1 MQPLAAAVRRLLA
14 DPRNPEGARARQLM
28 VGLAIYVVA
37 ALVAAAVGYFYLQ
50 PPARRSVSF
59 LITDA
64 VAIKTGTEVRV
75 AGVPAGTVE
84 AVRLVTDAVRID
96 LSVDDSIYLGDQTSV
111 DVRMLT
117 AVGGYYVN
125 LSSSGS
131 MPLGDMMIPA
141 GRTHAPYSLPDLLAD
156 SAAKA
161 QQLDAHGLGANLD
174 SLAGALEANPGSVS
188 TIVDGIKSVAQIVN
202 RQQDQLRSIL
212 DTSSELL
219 HATVADGAMLVSL
232 VRQASILVATLD
244 AYKLGIVGAGAGIR
258 QLVDELVVATDF
270 YQSHRDWL
278 IDSLKRVNNALNV
291 INTDIPRIIGNLG
304 NFVNNV
310 RGAVSPGG
318 LRLVPELPVLA
329 TDMCVPVPGR
339 TC

>member
-1 MQPLAAAVRRLLA
+1 M
-14 DPRNPEGARARQLM
+14 
-28 VGLAIYVVA
+28 GLSVYVVA
-37 ALVAAAVGYFYLQ
+37 ALVAVCVGYVYLQ

-64 VAIKTGTEVRV
+64 AAIKAGTQVRV
-75 AGVPAGTVE
+75 AGIPAGTVE
-84 AVRLVTDAVRID
+84 AVRLGTDAVRVE
-96 LSVDDSIYLGDQTSV
+96 LSVDSGIYLGDQTSV

-117 AVGGYYVN
+117 AVGGYYIN
-125 LSSSGS
+125 LSSSGDV
-131 MPLGDMMIPA
+131 PLGSKTIA
-141 GRTHAPYSLPDLLAD
+141 AERTHAPYSLPDLLAD
-156 SAAKA
+156 SAATA
-161 QQLDAHGLGANLD
+161 QKIDARQLGANLD
-174 SLAGALEANPGSVS
+174 NLAGALEANPGSVS
-188 TIVDGIKSVAQIVN
+188 TIVDGVKGVAQIVN

-212 DTSSELL
+212 DASAELL
-219 HATVADGAMLVSL
+219 HATVADGAMLASL

-244 AYKLGIVGAGAGIR
+244 TYKVGIAGAGTGLAKLI
-258 QLVDELVVATDF
+258 DALVVATDF

-278 IDSLKRVNNALNV
+278 IDSLKRVDNALKV

-310 RGAVSPGG
+310 RGAISPGG

-329 TDMCVPVPGR
+329 TDMCVPIQGR